1 MRKAGKLADKFIV
14 QHSCELHTFCQKDYR
29 LMDTTANEEAQP
41 LPLPVERQFN
51 NAYIKADFKN
61 RNIGTKASLLING

>member
-1 MRKAGKLADKFIV
+1 
-14 QHSCELHTFCQKDYR
+14 
-29 LMDTTANEEAQP
+29 MDTTANEEAQP